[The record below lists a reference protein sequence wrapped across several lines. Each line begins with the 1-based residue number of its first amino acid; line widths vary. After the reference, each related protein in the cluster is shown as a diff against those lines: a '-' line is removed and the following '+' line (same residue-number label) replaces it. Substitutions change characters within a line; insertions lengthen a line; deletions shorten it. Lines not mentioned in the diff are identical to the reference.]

1 MKKKS
6 TKNKPK
12 FKGLFDHIK
21 QITDT
26 QNPNY
31 WDTLNDGDKK
41 SWNNY
46 MVHRFISMNPNWID
60 LVNMV
65 QGYWKLSPEMV
76 YKFYISVIPKG
87 RTFLRYVKSKK
98 PSLVE
103 KWAMN
108 HLRDY
113 FQTSSTEIE
122 DYLKILTKQQVE
134 TIIMK
139 YGITDKQ
146 LKEIWK
152 KA

>member
-1 MKKKS
+1 LKKKS

-41 SWNNY
+41 SFNNY
-46 MVHRFISMNPNWID
+46 MVHRFISMNPDWID

-103 KWAMN
+103 KWAMD

-113 FQTSSTEIE
+113 FETSSTEIE
-122 DYLKILTKQQVE
+122 DYLKILTTQQVE

-139 YGITDKQ
+139 YGVTEKE
-146 LKEIWK
+146 LKKVWK
-152 KA
+152 KT

>member
-41 SWNNY
+41 SFNNY
-46 MVHRFISMNPNWID
+46 MVHRFISMNPDWID

-103 KWAMN
+103 KWVMD

-113 FQTSSTEIE
+113 FETSSTEIE
-122 DYLKILTKQQVE
+122 DYLKILTTQQVE

-139 YGITDKQ
+139 YGVTEKE
-146 LKEIWK
+146 LKKVWK
-152 KA
+152 KT

>member
-31 WDTLNDGDKK
+31 WNTLNDGDKK

-98 PSLVE
+98 PSLFE

-113 FQTSSTEIE
+113 FQVSTVEIE
-122 DYLKILTKQQVE
+122 DYLKILTRQQVE

-139 YGITDKQ
+139 YGVTDKE
-146 LKEIWK
+146 LKQIWK